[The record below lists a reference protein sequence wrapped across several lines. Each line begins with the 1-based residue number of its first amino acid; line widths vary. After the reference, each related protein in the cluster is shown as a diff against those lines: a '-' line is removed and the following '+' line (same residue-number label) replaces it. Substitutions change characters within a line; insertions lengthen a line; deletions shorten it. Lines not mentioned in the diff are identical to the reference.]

1 MYQTQAPNSIRVCGI
16 LAIMWKLIFIA
27 IVFGGSLFAQQGAST
42 QEDPAQAAQATIN
55 WDRASSPGMKAE
67 MLLVKKTQLRAHMAL
82 TYRVKVTGAPENQR
96 YVLLSWP
103 ITFPKPLALM
113 DGLAIDPNG
122 VVFCPAHST
131 GGCAKNFDG
140 LPINLEY
147 TPVKGEVLR
156 SALISADQKSKI
168 FFSIVP
174 DPIVTK
180 EGACSLELVRLS
192 PGFELVLI
200 RAKGFAAG
208 ESIAFHTQSYDE
220 VHDVNVKASPQGEFW
235 APLTPFVAGRKSG
248 TSNVTAKGSKCSPA
262 LSFNWGEGQ

>member
-1 MYQTQAPNSIRVCGI
+1 MA
-16 LAIMWKLIFIA
+16 
-27 IVFGGSLFAQQGAST
+27 AQN
-42 QEDPAQAAQATIN
+42 AQATIN
-55 WDRASSPGMKAE
+55 WDKASSPGMKAE
-67 MLLVKKTQLRAHMAL
+67 MVLVKKGQMKGHLAV

-96 YVLLSWP
+96 YVLMSWP
-103 ITFPKPLALM
+103 IMFPKPLAVM
-113 DGLAIDPNG
+113 DGLAIDSNG

-140 LPINLEY
+140 LPINMEY
-147 TPVKGEVLR
+147 APVKGEVLR

-180 EGACSLELVRLS
+180 DGTCSLELMRLS

-200 RAKGFAAG
+200 RARGFSAG
-208 ESIAFHTQSYDE
+208 ENVAFHTQSYDE
-220 VHDVNVKASPQGEFW
+220 VHDVSVKASPQGEFW

-248 TSNVTAKGSKCSPA
+248 VSNVTAKASKCAPA

>member
-1 MYQTQAPNSIRVCGI
+1 
-16 LAIMWKLIFIA
+16 MWKLIFITTTLA
-27 IVFGGSLFAQQGAST
+27 SSLFAQQTTSA
-42 QEDPAQAAQATIN
+42 QEDPAAMAAQNAQATIN
-55 WDRASSPGMKAE
+55 WDKASSPGMKAE
-67 MLLVKKTQLRAHMAL
+67 MVLVKKGQMKGHLAV

-96 YVLLSWP
+96 YVLMSWP
-103 ITFPKPLALM
+103 IMFPKPLAVM
-113 DGLAIDPNG
+113 DGLAIDSNG

-140 LPINLEY
+140 LPINMEY
-147 TPVKGEVLR
+147 APVKGEVLR

-180 EGACSLELVRLS
+180 DGTCSLELMRLS

-200 RAKGFAAG
+200 RARGFSAG
-208 ESIAFHTQSYDE
+208 ESVAFHTQSYDE
-220 VHDVNVKASPQGEFW
+220 VHDVSVKASPQGEFW
-235 APLTPFVAGRKSG
+235 APLTPFVAGRESG
-248 TSNVTAKGSKCSPA
+248 VSNVTAKGSKCAPA